1 MSVTDSDPHGPCW
14 IAIHPSELDIR
25 QQDAPWRPLPRTR
38 PLTSIQFH
46 REPNMRKR
54 KLKRIEVKRD
64 SWRTAAELFEATQ
77 SILQLALRNYRANL
91 WVRQTLACAPPR
103 PAGFAA
109 RVDAVRIVDF
119 TVGARPAGR
128 SSDC

>member
-1 MSVTDSDPHGPCW
+1 MLLGGLFPGLAPH
-14 IAIHPSELDIR
+14 IHPI
-25 QQDAPWRPLPRTR
+25 
-38 PLTSIQFH
+38 H

-64 SWRTAAELFEATQ
+64 SWRTAAVLFEATQ

-109 RVDAVRIVDF
+109 RVHAVRIVDF
-119 TVGARPAGR
+119 TVGARHAEVFKRLLIRLTQHPR
-128 SSDC
+128 TFTSKSR